1 MSILDNFLDKAKTND
16 LMLGDTIIM
25 LTGNGFLLEQRHG
38 YILETE
44 SSYPDDII
52 YEDHVLHLHEV
63 LLEEDSLFDNY
74 ISLSVGFISRLG
86 KFVPRKR
93 DKGFISKSSE
103 GLNNQID
110 LDIETFEE
118 LYRDQLIG
126 SGVRFYNVE
135 GGFTFEDG
143 SGEGSLFDLNSS
155 TKVERLETG
164 VVKRLS
170 VPHDILQELIN
181 NKPRTVSFFKNIDEE
196 MKKVGCDYYT
206 FKRVDGGGFLSRYES
221 SKNIEIRAYG
231 MAKEKK

>member
-25 LTGNGFLLEQRHG
+25 LTGNGFLSG
-38 YILETE
+38 
-44 SSYPDDII
+44 
-52 YEDHVLHLHEV
+52 
-63 LLEEDSLFDNY
+63 LFGKRTDKDGFYNE
-74 ISLSVGFISRLG
+74 ISKWAYGRS